1 METAIVLFV
10 AYLIVVLLVLL
21 KPVFK
26 YLLSLRGVK
35 VTYVNKLGEAKTRV
49 VYFTQDDPLY
59 KKLKSR
65 GEV

>member
-10 AYLIVVLLVLL
+10 AYLIVVVLIL
-21 KPVFK
+21 MKPIFK

-35 VTYVNKLGEAKTRV
+35 VTYVNKLGDAKTKV
-49 VYFTQDDPLY
+49 VYFAQDDPLY

-65 GEV
+65 GEL